1 MYISVIISKQSQS
14 SLSEWAKGT
23 RVCVY
28 FFHFHT
34 LLFGIFFCCCFRF
47 DIMYIMLYHH
57 RISGRWHDKLI
68 GFEELIMSNFLS
80 WPELIMD
87 SETIYSILM
96 RLNGGNF
103 SVFLFSLISFLCG
116 LISCLS
122 DIMIDGFYYY
132 DSILFACNW
141 IAKIWKFV
149 ESKFTEMLKIS
160 VWYGLKI
167 YWGISF
173 KCWFA

>member
-1 MYISVIISKQSQS
+1 MSKRHS
-14 SLSEWAKGT
+14 SMCIFFSFS
-23 RVCVY
+23 Y
-28 FFHFHT
+28 FAVRD
-34 LLFGIFFCCCFRF
+34 FFCCCFRF
-47 DIMYIMLYHH
+47 DIMYIMLNHH
-57 RISGRWHDKLI
+57 RISWRWHDKLI

-132 DSILFACNW
+132 NSISFACN
-141 IAKIWKFV
+141 
-149 ESKFTEMLKIS
+149 
-160 VWYGLKI
+160 
-167 YWGISF
+167 
-173 KCWFA
+173 